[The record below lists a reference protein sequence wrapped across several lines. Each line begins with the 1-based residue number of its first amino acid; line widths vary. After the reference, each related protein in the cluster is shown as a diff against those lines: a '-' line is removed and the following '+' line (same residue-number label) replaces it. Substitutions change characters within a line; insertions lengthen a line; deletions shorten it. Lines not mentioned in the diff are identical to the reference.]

1 MVRVVFIDGTEEIF
15 ESKNGEYEYDTSSE
29 VFKIWQRKLGP
40 VMLPREFVK
49 YITMVRGID
58 IDCKLSMDSADFD

>member
-29 VFKIWQRKLGP
+29 VFKIRQRKLGL

-49 YITMVRGID
+49 YITMV
-58 IDCKLSMDSADFD
+58 